1 MTKKNNLISSLSK
14 VQLNIVKIYDWVRMT
29 IIYELAII
37 IVRIKFE
44 VTNKTKT
51 ETTIIERI
59 IDLNPDSKISIKNGS

>member
-1 MTKKNNLISSLSK
+1 
-14 VQLNIVKIYDWVRMT
+14 MT

>member
-14 VQLNIVKIYDWVRMT
+14 VQLNIVKIYDSVRMT